1 MPDADQPTDNT
12 PGRVALVTGG
22 ARGLGRAC
30 ADRFAAD
37 GYRLALVGIDSQRLA
52 AAAADFA
59 AIGTEA
65 IALTAD
71 IRIRENCAAAVAA
84 AVERF
89 GRVDV
94 LVNAAGVYPRRP
106 VLDISA
112 DDWQHVF
119 QVNVLGTYFMMIE
132 AIAEMRTRG
141 IGHIV
146 NISSIDGFKAHP
158 ANAHYAATKAAVIS
172 LTRSLALEVA
182 PLGILVNSVAPGPM
196 ATDAAKL
203 TDWYQPMV
211 DTLPTRS
218 PIEPT
223 EVANL
228 VAYLS
233 NPTNVSIA
241 GENIVV
247 SGAAVIV

>member
-1 MPDADQPTDNT
+1 MGSASTDAP
-12 PGRVALVTGG
+12 VAIITG
-22 ARGLGRAC
+22 ASRGLGQAC
-30 ADRFAAD
+30 AERLAVD
-37 GYRLALVGIDSQRLA
+37 GYRLAIM
-52 AAAADFA
+52 
-59 AIGTEA
+59 GTKVDD
-65 IALTAD
+65 L
-71 IRIRENCAAAVAA
+71 AAVATSLTEQGHEVLPITADVRDRA
-84 AVERF
+84 ACATAIAATVERF

-94 LVNAAGVYPRRP
+94 LVNSAGVYPRRP

-132 AIAEMRTRG
+132 AIAVMRSRSFG
-141 IGHIV
+141 RIV
-146 NISSIDGFKAHP
+146 NITSIDGFKAHP

-196 ATDAAKL
+196 ATDAAKQ
-203 TDWYQPMV
+203 TDWYAPMV
-211 DTLPTRS
+211 AALPTRN

-223 EVANL
+223 EIAVIVAFL
-228 VAYLS
+228 AA
-233 NPTNVSIA
+233 PTNVSIA